1 MYMRTRPMAQR
12 ADVMGTGPCTQ
23 YRYRSS
29 YLSLSG
35 VLCVQ
40 TEIQECLVGAA
51 DQNSDVFV

>member
-1 MYMRTRPMAQR
+1 MRARPMAQS